1 MIKVKTSEIRKE
13 LENKGIKYSQYNA
26 RIKWVA
32 DRLEIKP
39 IGKIKKEWVYTKTDA
54 SKIIRWISRGYNG
67 KRGKKPEQN
76 NKANHN
82 KEEQWTISWQQA
94 YQIAENKLLQ
104 LNARIAELENENDE
118 LRERLEK
125 KRKFW
130 FFK

>member
-1 MIKVKTSEIRKE
+1 MIKIKTSEIRKE

-39 IGKIKKEWVYTKTDA
+39 IGKIKKEWAYTKTDA
-54 SKIIRWISRGYNG
+54 SKIIKWISRGYNG
-67 KRGKKPEQN
+67 KRGKKPKQIMKASYKENQWLINWEQAYKLAEN
-76 NKANHN
+76 QLLKAN
-82 KEEQWTISWQQA
+82 S
-94 YQIAENKLLQ
+94 
-104 LNARIAELENENDE
+104 RIVELERENIE
-118 LRERLEK
+118 LKEKLEK